1 MTYFYQ
7 EGVIPAGG
15 TITVNI
21 AVTNLPASITLSSTA
36 GNRAIELTTN
46 GADFFAPPVDVT
58 QTNFI
63 TVALMAPVM
72 EMRLTGDADDKWNI
86 RGAA

>member
-1 MTYFYQ
+1 MTIAYQ
-7 EGVIPAGG
+7 EGVIPVGG

-21 AVTNLPASITLSSTA
+21 ATTNLPASITLSSTT

-46 GADFFAPPVDVT
+46 GTDFFTPGVDVT

-63 TVALMAPVM
+63 TVSLMAPVM
-72 EMRLTGDADDKWNI
+72 QMRLTGNANDKWNI